1 MKLADVFDN
10 AQFYKLFQ
18 FSVISN
24 ASKLRITDEVLKP
37 IGVDKVLDFGC
48 GIGHH
53 SLDFSDS
60 SYLGIE
66 PLSSCVEKANKMYR
80 AQNSKFIVGDHLTLN
95 SIPSSSFDVVIAI
108 GVLHH
113 IEDEIFFAFVKEA
126 HRILKPGGRLTT
138 LDPVYHP
145 NQTSLSRWVVA
156 RDRGE
161 WVRTSEEYL
170 QPVRD
175 SFQGQVCNTIYQR
188 LLRIPYD
195 HIHMEAIK

>member
-1 MKLADVFDN
+1 MRLANIFDS
-10 AQFYKLFQ
+10 AQLYKLFQ

-24 ASKLRITDEVLKP
+24 ANKVRIREEVLKP
-37 IGVDKVLDFGC
+37 SKVGKVLDFGC
-48 GIGHH
+48 GIGYH
-53 SLDFSDS
+53 SIDFSDS
-60 SYLGIE
+60 VYLGIE
-66 PLSSCVEKANKMYR
+66 PLSNCVEKANKMYKT
-80 AQNSKFIVGDHLTLN
+80 QNSNFIVGDHSSLN
-95 SIPSSSFDVVIAI
+95 SIPDSSFDVVIAI

-113 IEDEIFFAFVKEA
+113 IEDEIFVEFIKEA

-138 LDPVYHP
+138 FDPVYHS
-145 NQTSLSRWVVA
+145 NQSSLSRWVVA

-170 QPVRD
+170 QPVKD
-175 SFQGQVCNTIYQR
+175 SFQSQVSHNIYQR